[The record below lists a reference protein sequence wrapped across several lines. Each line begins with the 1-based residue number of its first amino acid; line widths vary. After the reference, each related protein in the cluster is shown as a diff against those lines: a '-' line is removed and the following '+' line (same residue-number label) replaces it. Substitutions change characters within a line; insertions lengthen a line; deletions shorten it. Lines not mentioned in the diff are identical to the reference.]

1 MMENVLFVPE
11 CCKNLFSIPQASRHG
26 IQFDFASRIGQVVL
40 AKDNLSIVSHVN
52 PRNSLYIVKHVPDDK
67 SSAEANALVT
77 PPSFEL
83 WHQRLGHPAAS
94 TMQSLLKKKAVRG
107 LKFPDVDI
115 SKWVCD
121 TCQLGNQK
129 KRVMFPLYR
138 APSFHCNEKVHSD
151 LCGPIEVLSLT
162 GGKYILIFVDRY
174 SRYIHVHILNEKSE
188 TGKVIVE
195 QRAQIESKH
204 NRPLANLHTDNGG
217 EYLDGQVAAFCRRE
231 GIYHSTT
238 TTMTSQQNGFAK
250 VRFRDILAR
259 ARAMLIEADLPKQ
272 LWSYAVECA
281 VYCMNRSVSANSNT
295 TPFKLWHGY
304 EPDVSHMKVFGSVC
318 YVHVPMR
325 IGDADKNGN
334 RQHKRQK
341 LDIRSIRGIF
351 VGYAESKH
359 SYKVLDCTTGKMLV
373 SVHITFDESNS
384 PAAKELRRDDLK
396 QLARI
401 HELDFNYY
409 SKQAQSDPDRL
420 FHADVVQ
427 DLLDDREL
435 TVLQD
440 FVAEF
445 DSEVSDTARDEVVE
459 EYAPDVASANSI
471 ALSNA
476 TFVRTSQLQ
485 RHLERLS
492 VPIPRNY
499 AEAKGS
505 KFWPHWEAAIKS
517 EFDAL
522 VKTGTWKYVCNKA
535 KNRLLSTTWVFR
547 AKERADGSIERF
559 KARLVVRGYMQVKG
573 LDYSEVC
580 APVVRLESL
589 RSLLAIANALGLKA
603 HQMDIDTAF
612 LNGVLSERIG
622 IKLPDGF
629 LDYVSSLGADAS

>member
-1 MMENVLFVPE
+1 MVS
-11 CCKNLFSIPQASRHG
+11 NLI
-26 IQFDFASRIGQVVL
+26 FASRIGQVVL

-115 SKWVCD
+115 SK
-121 TCQLGNQK
+121 
-129 KRVMFPLYR
+129 

-195 QRAQIESKH
+195 HRAQIESKH

-238 TTMTSQQNGFAK
+238 TTMTSQQNGFAE

-334 RQHKRQK
+334 RQRKRQK

-373 SVHITFDESNS
+373 SVHVTFDESNS
-384 PAAKELRRDDLK
+384 PAAKDLRRDDLK

-485 RHLERLS
+485 RHLERL
-492 VPIPRNY
+492 V
-499 AEAKGS
+499 AE
-505 KFWPHWEAAIKS
+505 EMQLTRQTAACWQYQRS
-517 EFDAL
+517 PFPFHFDAL

-573 LDYSEVC
+573 LDYSEVF
-580 APVVRLESL
+580 AP
-589 RSLLAIANALGLKA
+589 A

-629 LDYVSSLGADAS
+629 LDYVSSLGADASKLGLPNDNLSDLSLELIKSLYGLKQAPREWHK